1 MGVLFTCV
9 HALRQTILL
18 LLQKG
23 GWDSWDV
30 RGPHS
35 EYAGLHRTTS
45 HPGPGGRGSSSSPH
59 NSPSFLANGSHRG
72 EQLLKHTSLPHH
84 LSGAS
89 HSLPPGIFG
98 ATRQT
103 PLPAPPPLLDT
114 SVEAPSPVA
123 KPPSA
128 ADAQPP
134 PLLTADAPEATAA
147 TPAATPAPAAGA
159 TGGPEPTPP
168 ASEAPPKRQ
177 RLGWGQGLARL
188 RTAESA
194 GRTAAEDHPD
204 QSPRN
209 SEASRHTDP
218 NSDSLHSP
226 TFSARIKA
234 EQHPHAP
241 SIASSPA
248 DPSRAPQQLV
258 SPYSNASGARSHS
271 LPAPPPLLPIDSADV
286 RSPLEFRVSADSIR
300 PQKDGTP
307 SLQPPGLAGS
317 PAAQGSTLPPAES
330 LMKTES
336 AGLPEQAPPGP
347 SKEEIMEGIDKVD
360 TDIQVRWIL
369 FP

>member
-1 MGVLFTCV
+1 M
-9 HALRQTILL
+9 
-18 LLQKG
+18 QKA
-23 GWDSWDV
+23 GWDSWDA

-72 EQLLKHTSLPHH
+72 EPLLKHTSLPHH

-98 ATRQT
+98 PTRET

-114 SVEAPSPVA
+114 SVGAPSPVT
-123 KPPSA
+123 KPSGT

-134 PLLTADAPEATAA
+134 PLLTVDAPKASAATVAATLAA
-147 TPAATPAPAAGA
+147 TPVPAAGA
-159 TGGPEPTPP
+159 MGGLEPMLP

-194 GRTAAEDHPD
+194 GRATAEDHPD

-218 NSDSLHSP
+218 KSDSLHSP
-226 TFSARIKA
+226 TFSARIRA

-241 SIASSPA
+241 SIVSSPA

-258 SPYSNASGARSHS
+258 SPYSSASGARSHS
-271 LPAPPPLLPIDSADV
+271 LPTPPPLLPIDGADA
-286 RSPLEFRVSADSIR
+286 RSPLEFRASADSIC

-307 SLQPPGLAGS
+307 SLQPSGLAGY
-317 PAAQGSTLPPAES
+317 PAAQGSMLPPAES
-330 LMKTES
+330 LTKPES

-360 TDIQVRWIL
+360 TDIQVCCIL